1 MTMMMSELKGLT
13 VTLLRDLDALL
24 IPDAYPVNLLSGT
37 DVYISQALGTSYTI
51 VADGKMMRVGAE
63 DADALGPEFVDA
75 LNAAQPTLS
84 GTTKEQ
90 AWQLLATCYD
100 PEIPVSVVD
109 LGLIYAVNLLNID
122 GSESAIRAHVVMTLT
137 APGCG
142 MGPVLVEEIK
152 QKLMMIATV
161 EDAVVELAFDPP
173 WTQEMMSD
181 AAKLTL
187 GVF

>member
-1 MTMMMSELKGLT
+1 MMMSELKGLT

-24 IPDAYPVNLLSGT
+24 VPDAYPVNLLAGT
-37 DVYISQALGTSYTI
+37 DVYISQALGSSYTI

-75 LNAAQPTLS
+75 LQSAQPELS
-84 GTTKEQ
+84 GSTKEQ
-90 AWQLLATCYD
+90 IWQLLATCYD

-109 LGLIYAVNLLNID
+109 LGLIYAVNLLTID
-122 GSESAIRAHVVMTLT
+122 EAAQTIRAHIVMTLT

-142 MGPVLVEEIK
+142 MGPILVEEIK
-152 QKLMMIATV
+152 QKMMLVDSV
-161 EDAVVELAFDPP
+161 EDAVVELVFDPP
-173 WTQEMMSD
+173 WSHDKMTD